1 MSNGST
7 ILQTFPGFIALVVA
21 GGALTIAFKVAG
33 GIEGIKERIS
43 DKKPPCVE
51 VVEPG
56 NKLATYNPECHPKQ
70 K

>member
-33 GIEGIKERIS
+33 GIEGIKVSKLWNLVINWRHIIQS
-43 DKKPPCVE
+43 AIQ
-51 VVEPG
+51 
-56 NKLATYNPECHPKQ
+56 NKNSFKM
-70 K
+70 